1 MWFIFFR
8 KDKSNQTI
16 IDKNPQIQGGSNE
29 DLLYCYNQ
37 LLIMLNMTCDTTQ
50 IKEDVLKRLG
60 SVNDPNLVGYKEI
73 ALQALNADDISSYE
87 KAIYEISWELA
98 VNSFNDE
105 KAQNAARV
113 VIADILRIPS
123 QRSEKLG
130 PALEIAKAALETRN
144 PIIIIPALNLLT
156 TIIDVSGDPEAAQ
169 VALGIAL
176 QVVFPTVKEALESKD
191 PEAVQQALES
201 VDPEIIIPAL
211 NLLTT
216 IIDVIDVIEDPE
228 AAQVALGMAKA
239 VLQAAL
245 GTRNEKIIIAALN
258 LLTNSIIISGDPKG
272 ALQITEQAL
281 GTRNEKIIIAALNLL
296 TTIIDVTEDPESLQV
311 AFEMAKAAL
320 YAALESKNPVLLIAA
335 LNLLTDSIDVSENP
349 DTTQAALGTA
359 VQVIQPVLE
368 IAVQRVLESGDS
380 KVIIAALNL
389 LTTIID
395 VIEDPESLQVAL
407 GTAVHQALESK
418 DPEAAQTA
426 LNLLTDSIIVSE
438 NPEAAQVALGIAL
451 QVVFPTVKEALES
464 KDPEA
469 VQVAISAVQ
478 QSLESGN
485 PEVGV
490 AALNLLTVIKSV
502 TEIPDITQPA
512 PNPMTDSTSVSENSE
527 SLQQAI
533 SAVQQAENSEPLQQA
548 LNLLANS
555 IYVTEDPKII
565 QPVLEIAVQSI
576 QQAEQ
581 AGDSEVVIAA
591 LNLLTVIKSVIKKAK
606 ELSQEEVQQVLGKA
620 KQAVQQ
626 VLGKAKQAVQQ
637 AGDSESVQQALN
649 LLADSIYVIEK
660 VEVKSI
666 FDIAIQVVQQG
677 GDSESVQQALNLMAD
692 SINLISSTTNI
703 DDVSKRAL
711 EAAKPILGTGDLKV
725 VTAALN
731 LIAVI
736 ISVNHDKF
744 VNTKDLIQAILNRNE
759 EKLNFVFNTYDV

>member
-144 PIIIIPALNLLT
+144 PI
-156 TIIDVSGDPEAAQ
+156 
-169 VALGIAL
+169 
-176 QVVFPTVKEALESKD
+176 
-191 PEAVQQALES
+191 
-201 VDPEIIIPAL
+201 IIIPAL